1 MSNQAKLQRLRK
13 FAGDSEYYLDLENEE
28 VNPLKRWTFARSK
41 CIHKFA
47 FDLSVSLIL

>member
-28 VNPLKRWTFARSK
+28 VNPLKR
-41 CIHKFA
+41 
-47 FDLSVSLIL
+47 